1 MEKWVVT
8 AKRADFQAIAKK
20 FHIDPVTARLIRNRD
35 VVGEEKIRTYLYGSR
50 NDMSDPWKM
59 KDMERIVHI
68 LEEKIQ
74 KKQKIR
80 IIGDYDIDGVMSTYI
95 LLKGLTGVGANV
107 DHVIPN
113 RMTDGYGINE
123 NLIEQASCD
132 QVDTIITCDNGI
144 AAYSQIQR
152 ANELGITV
160 LVTDHHEVPF
170 EDTENGRSEILPPAQ
185 AIVNPK
191 QKACTYP
198 FKGLCGAGVAMK
210 VMEAL
215 YQKLQPET
223 DIVDQMLQYA
233 AIATIGDVMDLVEE
247 NRIIVKEGL
256 KRLHHTQNVGLQ
268 ELIRVN
274 NLEA

>member
-1 MEKWVVT
+1 
-8 AKRADFQAIAKK
+8 
-20 FHIDPVTARLIRNRD
+20 
-35 VVGEEKIRTYLYGSR
+35 
-50 NDMSDPWKM
+50 
-59 KDMERIVHI
+59 MERIVHI